1 MFLPSSRY
9 ANQKTVKAKARD
21 GREVEAVALRTL
33 GSPPATVPHEVRGH
47 DKLDMMAGRRYGDGT
62 MFWLI
67 ADANT
72 ELQANELVRVPGR
85 VIQVP
90 EP

>member
-1 MFLPSSRY
+1 MFLQNSRY
-9 ANQKTVKAKARD
+9 ANQKTVTAKARD
-21 GREVEAVALRTL
+21 GREVDAVTLRRL
-33 GSPPATVPHEVRGH
+33 ASPRGPIPYEVRGY
-47 DKLDMMAGRRYGDGT
+47 DKLDMMADRQYADGT

-90 EP
+90 EK

>member
-9 ANQKTVKAKARD
+9 VNQRTVRAKARND
-21 GREVEAVALRTL
+21 REVDAVTLRRL
-33 GSPPATVPHEVRGH
+33 ADPPAVLLHEVRGH
-47 DKLDMMAGRRYGDGT
+47 DKLDMMSDRQYGNGT
-62 MFWLI
+62 MFWHI

-85 VIQVP
+85 VILVP
-90 EP
+90 EQ